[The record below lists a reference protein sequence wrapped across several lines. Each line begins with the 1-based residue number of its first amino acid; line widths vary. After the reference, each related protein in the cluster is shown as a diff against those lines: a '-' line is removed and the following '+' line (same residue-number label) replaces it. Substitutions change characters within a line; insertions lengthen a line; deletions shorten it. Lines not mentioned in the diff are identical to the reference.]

1 MNMFKV
7 TTEIRALLLA
17 SEDITVAIG
26 EKVYPIIAPENTEG
40 DFIVYQR
47 DGYKQDYTKMGV
59 ADQIPL
65 VNVTAV
71 SESYDRSQELA
82 SLIYDTISGDFRCP
96 DMDIH
101 IQLEDSTE
109 DFIDNKFIQI
119 LQFSIRQI

>member
-1 MNMFKV
+1 MFKV

-17 SEDITVAIG
+17 SEDITATID
-26 EKVYPIIAPENTEG
+26 EKVYPIIAPENTDG

-47 DGYKQDYTKMGV
+47 DGYKQEYTKMGV
-59 ADQIPL
+59 ANQIPL

-82 SLIYDTISGDFRCP
+82 SLIYDTISGDFRCS
-96 DMDIH
+96 DMDIR